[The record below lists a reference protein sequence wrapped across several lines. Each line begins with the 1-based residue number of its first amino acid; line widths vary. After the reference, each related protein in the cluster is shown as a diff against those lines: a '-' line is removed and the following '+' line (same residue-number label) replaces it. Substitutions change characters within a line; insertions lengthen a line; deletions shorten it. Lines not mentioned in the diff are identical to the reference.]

1 MIVYVKFDLA
11 WFRPSYSTGPSI
23 CTYMKKHGSNDG
35 SHLRMRIKGVAIVV
49 RSGQYRDGRRTE
61 QWADEE

>member
-1 MIVYVKFDLA
+1 MLIFDLA

-35 SHLRMRIKGVAIVV
+35 SHLRMRIKGKVIVEMCAVGSIEMVELDGAIM
-49 RSGQYRDGRRTE
+49 G
-61 QWADEE
+61 